1 MFSDSTSTSG
11 WGKWPNVCC
20 CCFFWLDS
28 GSAGSSSR
36 TFRAPG
42 RRRSVVFLEIILTIR
57 LIFIGSMKGF
67 FVSKVLNL
75 VWRSFSTLQFGN
87 ENKELNSDST
97 EWCTLL
103 NFVPIWSS
111 LSFFSFLFRVL
122 TGGLAGQEAER
133 DHHRKAFVLNTCR
146 SLSR

>member
-1 MFSDSTSTSG
+1 MLASQFKFSCSLIQLVQVGEGNGPMF
-11 WGKWPNVCC
+11 VVVV
-20 CCFFWLDS
+20 FFWLDS

-97 EWCTLL
+97 E
-103 NFVPIWSS
+103 
-111 LSFFSFLFRVL
+111 
-122 TGGLAGQEAER
+122 
-133 DHHRKAFVLNTCR
+133 
-146 SLSR
+146 